1 MAGKIE
7 GSGSF
12 SGPSVE
18 PTGPDA
24 RMLEEA
30 FARGEREADPE
41 EVAETDARLEELF
54 DKVAE
59 SQTAPAI
66 AVIAAAPTR
75 LPAVTLCTG
84 FALALTGDRVSVLV
98 AGTELE
104 AELGAGVS
112 RELVT
117 QSIRQRDR
125 VLLEQGATEARPRVV
140 GVVQTTIPEELTL
153 KARKIH
159 IEGEHEVLF
168 RSGRGAMRIRQD
180 GDVEIVGS
188 RISAMSRGLFRLVG
202 RVLRL
207 N

>member
-1 MAGKIE
+1 MAGKVE
-7 GSGSF
+7 G
-12 SGPSVE
+12 
-18 PTGPDA
+18 TGPEA
-24 RMLEEA
+24 QMLEEA
-30 FARGEREADPE
+30 LEKGERDADPA

-59 SQTAPAI
+59 SQAAPQ
-66 AVIAAAPTR
+66 AVVEAIAAAPVR
-75 LPAVTLCTG
+75 LPSVTLCTG
-84 FALALTGDRVSVLV
+84 FALSIDGDRARVL
-98 AGTELE
+98 AGTIEVD
-104 AELGAGVS
+104 ATLGAGVS
-112 RELVT
+112 RELIT

-125 VLLEQGATEARPRVV
+125 VLLEQAESEPMPRIV
-140 GVVQTTIPEELTL
+140 GVIHTTIPEELTL

-159 IEGEHEVLF
+159 IEGDQEVLL